1 MLDLHEIVV
10 RPVFLSEKQKF
21 QKLMATHHYLG
32 ALPKIRETLWY
43 VTIWQDKKEPDFIDK
58 SSGEHGRIEAWKI

>member
-10 RPVFLSEKQKF
+10 RPVLLSEEQKF

-32 ALPKIRETLWY
+32 ALPKIGETLWY
-43 VTIWQDKKEPDFIDK
+43 VAIRQDKRVALMTFLRRLGNVPHEIN
-58 SSGEHGRIEAWKI
+58 G